1 MTIFNTLISD
11 PQLPVLISLLLIS
24 LLSLGTSL
32 TALFLERQ
40 SSQKLQARLRD
51 LSQTLIEQQE
61 DYNKLEQLQK
71 SSDQRHHHMDQ
82 VVDDVYGLIQSN
94 TQQLERIKD
103 TPTPNHTLLTEALSI
118 SHYDQA
124 IKMAKEGM
132 SGEQIKKICGLTEGE
147 VNLILDLHQ

>member
-103 TPTPNHTLLTEALSI
+103 TPTPNHT
-118 SHYDQA
+118 
-124 IKMAKEGM
+124 
-132 SGEQIKKICGLTEGE
+132 
-147 VNLILDLHQ
+147 